1 MSVLSSPQFYAP
13 RLNPLLTRLCQGFS
27 DLIADNFY
35 QLKLVVESTDLEKLA
50 RLEEER
56 VLYLPNHP
64 TLDDGIVLFL
74 LSTRLGQLFH
84 YVVAYE
90 SFRGWN
96 KKFLP
101 LIGAYSIRRG
111 LGDRA
116 SIAQTLKLLKQPNCD
131 LVI

>member
-13 RLNPLLTRLCQGFS
+13 RLNPLLTRICQSFS
-27 DLIADNFY
+27 DLVADNFY

-56 VLYLPNHP
+56 VVYLPNHP
-64 TLDDGIVLFL
+64 TLDDGMVLFL

-90 SFRGWN
+90 SFRGW
-96 KKFLP
+96 
-101 LIGAYSIRRG
+101 
-111 LGDRA
+111 
-116 SIAQTLKLLKQPNCD
+116 
-131 LVI
+131 